1 MRNRIRLSL
10 LFVCLGL
17 AGSWNDA
24 FGQIPSEAPEA
35 RSGGAVHFRVHVD
48 LTTVQV
54 MASDKKGEPVRNLAK
69 EDFQLYE
76 EGERREILSLDE
88 VDAQAANSALGVNLT
103 DESALSRGKT
113 VLIVFDDTAIGSEYL
128 QAARKAAA
136 GFVRRNM
143 RSHDVFAVAAFGM
156 SMQILQNF
164 TGEKEAVLKAVESP
178 AGANAGGGPIYFEN
192 LLRELA
198 RIIPSLGRI
207 RGQKTVLI
215 YAQAALSTGGLS
227 QLPQV
232 SSMGIDDVIGR
243 RSVAVQTA
251 RGSGT
256 LESTYKDLLEAA
268 RRANVVFYTVD
279 PGGLNSPDPSIA
291 LSLRSLATES
301 GGYSILDTNALDSG
315 LDGLDRQISNYYI
328 LGYQSA
334 AKAQDGGYPKILVRT
349 KLKGISLKYG
359 AEVQEPRSARNPD
372 GVKQEKALTNA
383 LVSPVELKRL
393 PVRFRPLYFYD
404 SKQMARVLVAARIQL
419 TKAAFRKK
427 KGQFGADLNI
437 MGAAYAAD
445 GNVAARFSEILPVY
459 FPREKEKEFR
469 GKELAYRNY
478 LRLRPGKYR
487 LKIVVADEGGNLGSK
502 EQTLD
507 IPSWP
512 EHGLAGSSITIAEQV
527 SSLPALTRDLQ
538 SQLLSE
544 DDPLIY
550 AGMQMEPGVNNLV
563 FRGGTVP
570 VVFHVYNLR
579 QASDPWNLT
588 AKVRFMDEKGTEYQ
602 LDPIALKDKASVRSK
617 TEAVVGFR
625 LTLPQLPGG
634 GYRLLIDV
642 SDGSSAES
650 VRLQTDIVLAETV
663 TGGAARRRVE
673 LTAAAE
679 RSARTLPAKAK
690 QWTSAAAI
698 HSLL

>member
-1 MRNRIRLSL
+1 MRNRIRWFL

-17 AGSWNDA
+17 SGSWNDA
-24 FGQIPSEAPEA
+24 FGQIPSEESEA
-35 RSGGAVHFRVHVD
+35 RSGGAVHFRVHVN

-69 EDFQLYE
+69 DDFQLYE
-76 EGERREILSLDE
+76 DGERREIVSLDE
-88 VDAQAANSALGVNLT
+88 VDARAANSALGVNLT

-113 VLIVFDDTAIGSEYL
+113 VLIVFDDTAIRSEYL
-128 QAARKAAA
+128 QTAREAAA
-136 GFVRRNM
+136 DFVRRNM
-143 RSHDVFAVAAFGM
+143 RSQDVFAVAAFGM
-156 SMQILQNF
+156 AMQILQNF

-192 LLRELA
+192 LLREFA

-256 LESTYKDLLEAA
+256 LESTYKNLLEAA
-268 RRANVVFYTVD
+268 RKANVVFYTVD
-279 PGGLNSPDPSIA
+279 PGGLDSPDPSIA
-291 LSLRSLATES
+291 ISLRSLATES

-328 LGYQSA
+328 LGYQSV
-334 AKAQDGGYPKILVRT
+334 AKAQDGGYPKISVQT

-359 AEVQEPRSARNPD
+359 AEVQEPRSARNQD
-372 GVKQEKALTNA
+372 GVKQEKALTDA
-383 LVSPVELKRL
+383 LGSPVELKRL

-404 SKQMARVLVAARIQL
+404 SQQMARVLVAARIQL
-419 TKAAFRKK
+419 TKASFRKK

-445 GNVAARFSEILPVY
+445 GSVAARFSEILPVY
-459 FPREKEKEFR
+459 FPREKEEEFR
-469 GKELAYRNY
+469 SKELAYRNY

-512 EHGLAGSSITIAEQV
+512 QHGLAGSSITIAEQV
-527 SSLPALTRDLQ
+527 SSLPVLIRDLQ

-563 FRGGTVP
+563 FGGGTVP

-579 QASDPWNLT
+579 QASDPWELT
-588 AKVRFMDEKGTEYQ
+588 AKVRFMDEKGTEYP
-602 LDPIALKDKASVRSK
+602 LDPISLKDKASVLNK
-617 TEAVVGFR
+617 TEAVVG
-625 LTLPQLPGG
+625 LQLPLPQLPGG
-634 GYRLLIDV
+634 GYRLIIDV
-642 SDGSSAES
+642 SDGSSAEPA
-650 VRLQTDIVLAETV
+650 RLQTDIELAETV
-663 TGGAARRRVE
+663 TGG
-673 LTAAAE
+673 L
-679 RSARTLPAKAK
+679 
-690 QWTSAAAI
+690 Q
-698 HSLL
+698 